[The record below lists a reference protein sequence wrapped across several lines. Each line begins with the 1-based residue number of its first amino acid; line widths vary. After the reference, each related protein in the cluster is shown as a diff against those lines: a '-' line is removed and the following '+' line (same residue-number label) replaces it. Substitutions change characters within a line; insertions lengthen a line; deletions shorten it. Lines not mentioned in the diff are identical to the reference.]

1 MCLKEKNLL
10 KKFAAT
16 LKKFSAQ
23 GAKKVEYGIHTVL
36 AHLRVSGGI
45 QLSEKQNVSHYRE
58 YSLVK
63 LSIFLCISY
72 PDISNYWDQKIY
84 FEISVV

>member
-23 GAKKVEYGIHTVL
+23 GAKKVEYGSSSASFLQRNIAFCGNLYDVL
-36 AHLRVSGGI
+36 NEV
-45 QLSEKQNVSHYRE
+45 
-58 YSLVK
+58 
-63 LSIFLCISY
+63 FF
-72 PDISNYWDQKIY
+72 
-84 FEISVV
+84 FEMLHISVL